1 MEKKHGLL
9 LLCLCTLL
17 GCNGNTK
24 TAREIAEENGTVLL
38 MQARNAY
45 NTGDYQTAVILIDSI
60 RSTYPLAME
69 VREQGILLKDSVYLE
84 EAREELRKGL
94 DAGVDQQ
101 QLDEVQQK
109 IKFYLR
115 KLEHDKERRKSHAI
129 HADEE

>member
-84 EAREELRKGL
+84 EARYLHREVGLLQDKRQAVREDTQKGQIGS
-94 DAGVDQQ
+94 AHV
-101 QLDEVQQK
+101 
-109 IKFYLR
+109 
-115 KLEHDKERRKSHAI
+115 
-129 HADEE
+129 